1 MRVAHDHFFRDTA
14 DDVRE
19 VKVAE
24 LALDLAVKH
33 DLQKNVSELLL
44 QKRRVIGVDGLDR
57 LVAFL

>member
-1 MRVAHDHFFRDTA
+1 M
-14 DDVRE
+14 
-19 VKVAE
+19 AE

-44 QKRRVIGVDGLDR
+44 QKRRVIGIDGLDR